1 MDDQEQSIEKDLQ
14 LLNKE
19 KEENK
24 KIKQENIDLIKI
36 KKELEKEIIEKK
48 LQLNQLI
55 SNIYKQNDA
64 NIKNKFNIEFI
75 IISYRAIQPTQRIQ
89 KRNPLDEFMSPTLI
103 GLNNIGATGF
113 MNSTLQCLSQTKE
126 LTKYFLNEENED
138 KILNNNVALKDRNSL
153 QLCPAYLDLIH
164 ELWSNNSKRPFS
176 PNGFIE
182 TIEQMNPLFKLGQA
196 GDPKIL

>member
-75 IISYRAIQPTQRIQ
+75 SY
-89 KRNPLDEFMSPTLI
+89 L
-103 GLNNIGATGF
+103 
-113 MNSTLQCLSQTKE
+113 
-126 LTKYFLNEENED
+126 EN
-138 KILNNNVALKDRNSL
+138 
-153 QLCPAYLDLIH
+153 
-164 ELWSNNSKRPFS
+164 
-176 PNGFIE
+176 
-182 TIEQMNPLFKLGQA
+182 
-196 GDPKIL
+196 